1 MVRMSQLDVQE
12 VIEAVFHTEVAASA
26 LRDAF
31 ACGDF
36 SFRDY
41 RARVLDHRIGRFVK
55 NFLKI
60 LTIC

>member
-31 ACGDF
+31 ACWLAENLLVDWG
-36 SFRDY
+36 
-41 RARVLDHRIGRFVK
+41 
-55 NFLKI
+55 
-60 LTIC
+60 T